1 MHEVFFVLH
10 DMLSITEKRGGCITL
25 FSETSCLEWDFVR
38 KRGLLFLGLA
48 ILSNAAANVLIKM
61 GMASRGEAV
70 LEGLLPALFAIAF
83 NPVVVAGF
91 FFFALTFV
99 LYSVALSSLDLSYA
113 YPLMTGGA
121 LLLIFALSAV
131 LLGEYLSVLRLGG
144 MLLIMGGIT
153 VVSLKG

>member
-1 MHEVFFVLH
+1 M
-10 DMLSITEKRGGCITL
+10 K
-25 FSETSCLEWDFVR
+25 

-48 ILSNAAANVLIKM
+48 ILSNAGANVLIKM
-61 GMASRGEAV
+61 GMTSRGDAV
-70 LEGLLPALFAIAF
+70 GEGLLSALLAIAL

-121 LLLIFALSAV
+121 LLLIFALSA
-131 LLGEYLSVLRLGG
+131 LCLGEPLSAIRFGG
-144 MLLIMGGIT
+144 MLLIVGGIA

>member
-1 MHEVFFVLH
+1 M
-10 DMLSITEKRGGCITL
+10 
-25 FSETSCLEWDFVR
+25 
-38 KRGLLFLGLA
+38 GLA
-48 ILSNAAANVLIKM
+48 ILSNAGANVLIKM
-61 GMASRGEAV
+61 GMTSRGDAV
-70 LEGLLPALFAIAF
+70 GEGLLPALLAIAL

-121 LLLIFALSAV
+121 LLLIFALSA
-131 LLGEYLSVLRLGG
+131 LCLGEPLSAIRFGG
-144 MLLIMGGIT
+144 MLLIMGGIA

>member
-1 MHEVFFVLH
+1 M
-10 DMLSITEKRGGCITL
+10 
-25 FSETSCLEWDFVR
+25 R

>member
-1 MHEVFFVLH
+1 
-10 DMLSITEKRGGCITL
+10 
-25 FSETSCLEWDFVR
+25 
-38 KRGLLFLGLA
+38 LGLA

-61 GMASRGEAV
+61 GMASRGEAI

-131 LLGEYLSVLRLGG
+131 LLGEYLSVLRFGG